1 MLETSLELMNR
12 ADFAATVFE
21 YELELARS
29 SGDIEGV
36 ISHTNELL
44 DEVINDPNQPSLL
57 RYNARYYRYE
67 APRIE
72 YRHIS
77 A

>member
-1 MLETSLELMNR
+1 MLETSLELMSR
-12 ADFAATVFE
+12 ADFSAAVFE

-29 SGDIEGV
+29 SGDIDSV
-36 ISHTNELL
+36 INHTNELL
-44 DEVINDPNQPSLL
+44 DEVINDPGQPSLL
-57 RYNARYYRYE
+57 RYIARYYRYE

-72 YRHIS
+72 YRHLS